1 MTSSKIK
8 TFLKTALL
16 MGFFISAFAQALRR
30 MWSMGIYGSVDDVDF
45 TLDLKLPLNKMPSR
59 GQTVKFRDKTYKLS
73 NVTYDSANASIKLHL
88 QSISKG

>member
-1 MTSSKIK
+1 MFSLTDYFTNVSVLVLVK
-8 TFLKTALL
+8 AL
-16 MGFFISAFAQALRR
+16 FI
-30 MWSMGIYGSVDDVDF
+30 GDIGSVDDVDF